1 VALRSSDATPAITR
15 TYEIQKFSSGRWMLD
30 SVADDKKVAI
40 EMAAALTKSGRAPG
54 GVQVMAVQRSSDGQ
68 FSEVRVHRSMPND
81 PQAAEKPVAAPKAE
95 AKIEP
100 KKATEIGDF
109 KRLDRPE
116 VPQEPKKKGRFK
128 DLLLALK
135 IAFGLGLCAAL
146 IEAFHILVR

>member
-1 VALRSSDATPAITR
+1 MALRSSDATPAITR

-40 EMAAALTKSGRAPG
+40 EMATALMKSGRAPG
-54 GVQVMAVQRSSDGQ
+54 GVQVMAVQQSNDGQ

-81 PQAAEKPVAAPKAE
+81 PQATEKPAPASKVEVKPEVRNTAE
-95 AKIEP
+95 VR
-100 KKATEIGDF
+100 DF
-109 KRLDRPE
+109 KHSDRPE
-116 VPQEPKKKGRFK
+116 APQEPKKSRFK
-128 DLLLALK
+128 DLVLALK

>member
-15 TYEIQKFSSGRWMLD
+15 TYEIQRFSSGRWMLD

-40 EMAAALTKSGRAPG
+40 EMATALMKSGRAPG
-54 GVQVMAVQRSSDGQ
+54 GVQVMAVQRSQDGQ

-81 PQAAEKPVAAPKAE
+81 SQATEKPAAAPKV
-95 AKIEP
+95 EP
-100 KKATEIGDF
+100 KPEVKKPTEIRDF
-109 KRLDRPE
+109 KHSDQPDAA
-116 VPQEPKKKGRFK
+116 PEPKQTRFK

>member
-15 TYEIQKFSSGRWMLD
+15 TYEIQRFSSGRWMLD

-40 EMAAALTKSGRAPG
+40 EMAAALMKSGRAPG
-54 GVQVMAVQRSSDGQ
+54 GVQVMAVQRSQDGQ

-81 PQAAEKPVAAPKAE
+81 PQATEKSAAAPKVDAKPE
-95 AKIEP
+95 AKKPADIRDFKHGDRPESPAEP
-100 KKATEIGDF
+100 KKS
-109 KRLDRPE
+109 
-116 VPQEPKKKGRFK
+116 RFK